1 MRFLVALVVSMLGAV
16 ALGTPAEAAST
27 RVTIISASART
38 TTSGIPVLT
47 GRINGSSSTVRIEA
61 YRYGRWVL
69 VKKVRTWNRAYRA
82 TLKVASTSITWRAGV
97 AGRYSRSVTV
107 AAARPP
113 SDACGV
119 GRAKADGTP
128 WRCTFVDNFS
138 SGALDRT
145 KWVPQSAFA
154 MGSPGTHTCYVDDP
168 STIQVAD
175 GKLHLSVR
183 KVATPVSCDFG
194 DLAGPTNYVSGGV
207 MSYHLFSQQ
216 YGRFE
221 ARIKNTATTAPG
233 LHEAFW
239 LWPDDRYPSTAVW
252 PYAGEIDI
260 SETYSS
266 YPGLSIPF
274 LHYSAD
280 ALGNLVGVN
289 TAWNC
294 AAARGVWNVYTLEWT
309 ASKIQIFVNG
319 KLCLTN
325 TSGDTAFMKPYI
337 MALTQ
342 GLGAAGNVYD
352 GRAPLGTMS
361 VDYVRVWK

>member
-1 MRFLVALVVSMLGAV
+1 VRVLVALVVSVLGTWV
-16 ALGTPAEAAST
+16 LGTPADAATT
-27 RVTIISASART
+27 RVTIVSAST
-38 TTSGIPVLT
+38 TTVSGTPVMT
-47 GRINGSSSTVRIEA
+47 GRINGTSSVVRIEA

-69 VKKVRTWNRAYRA
+69 VKKVPTYQRSYRA
-82 TLKVASTSITWRAGV
+82 TLKTTGTSIKYRAGV
-97 AGRYSRSVTV
+97 AGRYSRTVIV
-107 AAARPP
+107 AAVKPP
-113 SDACGV
+113 SDACGA

-128 WRCTFVDNFS
+128 WTCTFVDNFS
-138 SGALDRT
+138 SDSLDRT

-154 MGSPGTHTCYVDDP
+154 MGSPAAHTCYVDDP

-175 GKLHLSVR
+175 GSLNLSVR
-183 KVATPVSCDFG
+183 EVATPVSCDFG
-194 DLAGPTNYVSGGV
+194 DLTGPTSYVSGGV
-207 MSYHLFSQQ
+207 MTHRLFSQQ

-239 LWPDDRYPSTAVW
+239 LWPDDRVASTEVW

-294 AAARGVWNVYTLEWT
+294 AASRGVWNTYALEWT
-309 ASKIQIFVNG
+309 ATKVQIFVNG
-319 KLCLTN
+319 ALCLTN
-325 TSGDTAFMKPYI
+325 TSADPAFLKPYI

-342 GLGAAGNVYD
+342 GLGATGNVYD